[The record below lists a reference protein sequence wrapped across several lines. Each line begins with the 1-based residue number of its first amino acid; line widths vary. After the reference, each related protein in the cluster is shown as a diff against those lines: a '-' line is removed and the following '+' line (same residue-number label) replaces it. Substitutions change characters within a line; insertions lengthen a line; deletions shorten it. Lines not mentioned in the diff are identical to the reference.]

1 MHLAI
6 VADCIGGDRDPAAAG
21 ARHRRSGRADLATWR
36 LNTPWTAE
44 PVTVRFEGDSVVAEV
59 ADTSE
64 LRERGLGYRDEL
76 ANGTG
81 MLFVYN

>member
-1 MHLAI
+1 
-6 VADCIGGDRDPAAAG
+6 
-21 ARHRRSGRADLATWR
+21 LATQYT
-36 LNTPWTAE
+36 LTAE
-44 PVTVRFEGDSVVAEV
+44 TVTVRFEGDSVVAEV

>member
-1 MHLAI
+1 MIVIPLLPALAI
-6 VADCIGGDRDPAAAG
+6 AAPAVP
-21 ARHRRSGRADLATWR
+21 TWR
-36 LNTPWTAE
+36 LNTPWTTE
-44 PVTVRFEGDSVVAEV
+44 TVTVRFEGDSVVAEV

-76 ANGTG
+76 ANGAG